1 VSAVAA
7 VQRTA
12 DVVPA
17 PCGVGCSRD
26 TADAGITSSGA
37 VDASTVVRLS
47 LLRMHGVGCVSAYLI
62 FFFFFSNSS
71 CLICVEEKRDGSF
84 VWHSFDAAQIPL
96 C

>member
-84 VWHSFDAAQIPL
+84 VWHSFDAAQIP
-96 C
+96 